1 MDECESDADHVDG
14 DPKDV
19 EYVMA
24 ERAVHEWAARRVVTR
39 LGVRRKSATQKRRAQ
54 VDRDAREPYHE
65 RAEKNA
71 LKNGEWE
78 GERRKGGEVMAIICR
93 VDDIVVICYSR
104 GVLKIE
110 NA

>member
-1 MDECESDADHVDG
+1 MDESESDTDHVDG

-78 GERRKGGEVMAIICR
+78 GGEKERRRGDGDYLSCR
-93 VDDIVVICYSR
+93 RYCCY
-104 GVLKIE
+104 LL
-110 NA
+110 